1 MCNAGSPG
9 IVETGFWGGKGIGIT
24 FGQGKMI
31 LTIQNHARENTTL
44 LGISWVFSGL

>member
-9 IVETGFWGGKGIGIT
+9 MVEIDFWGGMDIGMT

-44 LGISWVFSGL
+44 LGISWDVSGL